1 MSQLRPDFSSQ
12 ISKSY
17 HGLRFTWQEFVSLI
31 LELTIIAY
39 QRMKMANVVQASWE
53 EDMFTV
59 NLEVCIRNVIFDGNY
74 PIQVQS
80 FKKRITSGM
89 LSGEE
94 TIKKSKI
101 MDLVIYQNWERDSN
115 EVHFVWEA
123 KRVCDKRVESSY
135 PNLNSEY
142 VNEAIYRFIEREYAE
157 GLEDAGI
164 LGYVLA
170 GEVGNIVDD
179 INQSMGQ
186 LRVNK
191 PLPATNNLRLA
202 PAINQFEDIYESAH
216 IRTDNSS
223 IQLYHLF
230 LTFDFA
236 PSA

>member
-1 MSQLRPDFSSQ
+1 MHTGEQA
-12 ISKSY
+12 
-17 HGLRFTWQEFVSLI
+17 
-31 LELTIIAY
+31 TIEAKEI
-39 QRMKMANVVQASWE
+39 
-53 EDMFTV
+53 
-59 NLEVCIRNVIFDGNY
+59 
-74 PIQVQS
+74 
-80 FKKRITSGM
+80 
-89 LSGEE
+89 
-94 TIKKSKI
+94 
-101 MDLVIYQNWERDSN
+101 DLLLYDVWEREYHN
-115 EVHFVWEA
+115 VHFVWEA

-135 PNLNSEY
+135 SHLNSAY

-170 GEVGNIVDD
+170 GEVGNIVED

-202 PAINQFEDIYESAH
+202 PAINKFEDIYESAH

-230 LTFDFA
+230 LTFDF
-236 PSA
+236 PSSA